1 VLNLDLGILFASELT
16 QVILRFHSKLVNARK
31 HLNGEC
37 LFFKP
42 FWYYQQRFGPDC
54 WFQCLGFIAFLH
66 GFVNEI
72 SCM

>member
-1 VLNLDLGILFASELT
+1 
-16 QVILRFHSKLVNARK
+16 LRFHSKLVNARK